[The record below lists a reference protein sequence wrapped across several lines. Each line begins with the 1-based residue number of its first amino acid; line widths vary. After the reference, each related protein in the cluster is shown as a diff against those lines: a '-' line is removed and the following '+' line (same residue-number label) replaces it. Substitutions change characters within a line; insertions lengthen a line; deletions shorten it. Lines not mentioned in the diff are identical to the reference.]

1 MQKHSLARPEYE
13 SQLQLINDKFQTM
26 FVLSQTVCFFLFY

>member
-1 MQKHSLARPEYE
+1 MQKHSLVRPEYE

-26 FVLSQTVCFFLFY
+26 FVLSQTVSFFLFY